1 MTRVDVLIPTYNRVA
16 ALAVTLTSLTV
27 QTAPDFG
34 VFIADQTEGGG
45 GADSAEVRAP
55 ARLLRAQ
62 GHNVG
67 ITRRRPRRGMAEQ
80 RQFLL
85 DQVTAPY
92 ALYLDD
98 DLILEPDVIARMVH
112 ALETAGCGFVGMA
125 VHGLSFAGD
134 VRPHQEAIEFWD
146 GPVTP
151 ELVTPGS
158 AAWERYQLH
167 NAANLWHVQRRL
179 NLTPATQRLYHVAWV
194 GGCTMYDVA
203 ALRAVGGFGF
213 WKELPPDHC
222 GEDALAQLRVMARF
236 GGAGHHSLRRVPY
249 GNPDHRAGSPHECPR
264 NPARSP
270 PASTACRAATTCPKR
285 RPARHARTRAHER
298 QEAMSDTASAR
309 NRRPPIAARFRAD
322 ARVQRRGVC
331 APCARQPVGAGFH
344 GVGTRGRGRWLD
356 G

>member
-27 QTAPDFG
+27 QTAPDFN

-62 GHNVG
+62 GHNVT

-92 ALYLDD
+92 ALSLDD
-98 DLILEPDVIARMVH
+98 DLILEPDVIERMARTLD
-112 ALETAGCGFVGMA
+112 AAGCGFVGMA

-179 NLTPATQRLYHVAWV
+179 ALTPATQRLYRVAWV
-194 GGCTMYDVA
+194 GGCVLYDVA

-222 GEDALAQLRVMARF
+222 GEDALAQLRVLARF
-236 GGAGHHSLRRVPY
+236 GGAGIIPSGVYHMELPTTVPDRHTNAPEILPIAPGEYRVPSGDY
-249 GNPDHRAGSPHECPR
+249 RPDAAPRAPR
-264 NPARSP
+264 GG
-270 PASTACRAATTCPKR
+270 
-285 RPARHARTRAHER
+285 
-298 QEAMSDTASAR
+298 Q
-309 NRRPPIAARFRAD
+309 
-322 ARVQRRGVC
+322 RV
-331 APCARQPVGAGFH
+331 
-344 GVGTRGRGRWLD
+344 TGRGR
-356 G
+356 